1 MQIHLAR
8 NNVSAGPYTL
18 DELNTMLASG
28 EVVLSDLMWHSGMDN
43 WQSVGEMTGGQKF
56 YNPSLIDRLAG
67 DAQNTAQHTDQNTN
81 TQSNDSRV
89 ADEPK
94 RRLTV
99 AELYGQAPTQTTNTA
114 DKPNPV
120 SEERTSERGL
130 PKWQGRHATPTQT
143 HLLKQDKVVFAS
155 IGSRF
160 LAFAINMVLFVMAMM
175 PLQLAIVNSG
185 IDPKTIETASIAQYQ
200 ALGEQIA
207 SSIVTTSIFA
217 TFFMMMGLAIIQLLL
232 LAKRG
237 QSLGKLVVGIR
248 IVDDTSF
255 KLANLTKVIAI
266 RTLLL
271 FVIYQIASMI
281 FGLLAPILMAGNYM
295 LAKGN
300 PNHQGWHDKLSK
312 TVVVKAHPAQLQK

>member
-18 DELNTMLASG
+18 DELNTMLKSG
-28 EVVLSDLMWHSGMDN
+28 EVELTDLMWHEGMDN
-43 WQSVGEMTGGQKF
+43 WQCVGEMTGGQNF
-56 YNPSLIDRLAG
+56 YNPSLTDHLVG
-67 DAQNTAQHTDQNTN
+67 EMQHTDQNTN
-81 TQSNDSRV
+81 TQNNDSPV
-89 ADEPK
+89 ADGPPH

-99 AELYGQAPTQTTNTA
+99 AELYGQVPTQTPNAQA
-114 DKPNPV
+114 DKPHPV
-120 SEERTSERGL
+120 SEERASAERGL
-130 PKWQGRHATPTQT
+130 PKWQGRHATPTQP
-143 HLLKQDKVVFAS
+143 HLLKQDKVVLAS

-160 LAFAINMVLFVMAMM
+160 LAFTINMVLFIMAMM
-175 PLQLAIVNSG
+175 PLQLAIVSSG

-207 SSIVTTSIFA
+207 GSIATSSIFA
-217 TFFMMMGLAIIQLLL
+217 TFFMMVGLAIIQLLL

-248 IVDDTSF
+248 IVDETSF
-255 KLANLTKVIAI
+255 KLADLVKVIVI

-281 FGLLAPILMAGNYM
+281 FGLLAPILMAGNYI

-300 PNHQGWHDKLSK
+300 PTHKGWHDKISK

>member
-18 DELNTMLASG
+18 DELNTMLKSG
-28 EVVLSDLMWHSGMDN
+28 EVELTDLMWHEGMDN
-43 WQSVGEMTGGQKF
+43 WQCVGEMTGGQNF
-56 YNPSLIDRLAG
+56 YNPSLTSHSPNDTAHTTKDSDSPHNH
-67 DAQNTAQHTDQNTN
+67 DAQPN
-81 TQSNDSRV
+81 
-89 ADEPK
+89 

-99 AELYGQAPTQTTNTA
+99 AELYGQVPTQTPNAQA
-114 DKPNPV
+114 DKPHPV
-120 SEERTSERGL
+120 SEERASAERGL
-130 PKWQGRHATPTQT
+130 PKWQGRHATPTQP
-143 HLLKQDKVVFAS
+143 HLLKQDKVVLAS

-160 LAFAINMVLFVMAMM
+160 LAFTINMVLFIMAMM
-175 PLQLAIVNSG
+175 PLQLAIVSSG

-207 SSIVTTSIFA
+207 GSIATSSIFA
-217 TFFMMMGLAIIQLLL
+217 TFFMMVGLAIIQLLL

-248 IVDDTSF
+248 IVDETSF
-255 KLANLTKVIAI
+255 KLADLVKVIVI

-281 FGLLAPILMAGNYM
+281 FGLLAPILMAGNYI

-300 PNHQGWHDKLSK
+300 PTHKGWHDKISK